1 MKLRS
6 LKLSFDRIVLIIAV
20 CLSVNILSFSL
31 DSDLLIFNADI
42 YTANNKNPKADSLVV
57 SDGYIVYVGNYLN
70 AQHYVGKSTKLID
83 LDGKTVLPGFIDSH
97 THLSMG
103 ARLVKGIDL
112 YNCLLYTSP
121 SPRD

>member
-6 LKLSFDRIVLIIAV
+6 LKLSFDRIVLIITV
-20 CLSVNILSFSL
+20 CLSANTLSLNL

-42 YTANNKNPKADSLVV
+42 YTSNNKNPKADSLVV
-57 SDGYIVYVGNYLN
+57 SDGYIVYVGNYLD

-103 ARLVKGIDL
+103 ARLVKG
-112 YNCLLYTSP
+112 CLLYTSDAADE
-121 SPRD
+121 S